1 MIKDL
6 KKQNSRFKRK
16 IKSLKK
22 NFAQEKYDDE
32 GDDNEEPEGDGGKCL
47 GKESKKKSKKIHY

>member
-32 GDDNEEPEGDGGKCL
+32 GDDNEEPEGDGGKC
-47 GKESKKKSKKIHY
+47 